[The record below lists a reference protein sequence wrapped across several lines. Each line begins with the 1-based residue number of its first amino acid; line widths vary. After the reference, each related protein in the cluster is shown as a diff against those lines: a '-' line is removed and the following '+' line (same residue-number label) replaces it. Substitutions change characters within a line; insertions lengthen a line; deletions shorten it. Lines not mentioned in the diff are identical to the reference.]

1 MARGGADT
9 ISGGAGNDTVTY
21 RGTELSIDGGAGVDT
36 LVLAASGGITQVNF
50 AVAANA
56 DQTIGDTVNV
66 THFENLDGS
75 ALSSNL
81 TVTGSTSANSIITGS
96 GNDVIDGGGGADVI
110 AAGAG
115 NDTVSYRGS
124 ESSIDGGTGTNTI
137 RLLDATDI
145 NLGHTD
151 QSIGDSTLVSNFQ
164 NVDASALGTGQGVS
178 IIGSS
183 GANIL
188 TGGAGADVINGGGGA
203 DIVNAGAGDDSVS
216 YSGTEV
222 SLDGGSGNNTLVLRA
237 SAVVNLANADQTSG
251 DATNVANFENVD
263 ASALTTGSTITGSA
277 GANTIIGGS
286 GNDLIDGGGGADS
299 ISAGDGNDTV
309 FVHGNELSIDGGNG
323 NDTLVLPGSST
334 VTAVNFSVAAGLDQ
348 TAGDTANVTNFENV
362 DATAMT
368 TALTVTGSLLANTIQ
383 TGSGN
388 DTIHGGGGG
397 DAIDAGA
404 GNDAVDYWDTE
415 VSIEWRQRRQHA
427 GPACIRECRSFR
439 FRPDGRRFHHRLEL
453 HQRRRERRVDRR
465 VGPWL
470 GRGQCHHQAAA
481 ARIRSTAVAVPTR
494 SMPAAA
500 TTA

>member
-1 MARGGADT
+1 MF
-9 ISGGAGNDTVTY
+9 SV
-21 RGTELSIDGGAGVDT
+21 
-36 LVLAASGGITQVNF
+36 
-50 AVAANA
+50 
-56 DQTIGDTVNV
+56 
-66 THFENLDGS
+66 LDGS

-115 NDTVSYRGS
+115 DDTVSYRGS

-277 GANTIIGGS
+277 GR
-286 GNDLIDGGGGADS
+286 
-299 ISAGDGNDTV
+299 
-309 FVHGNELSIDGGNG
+309 
-323 NDTLVLPGSST
+323 
-334 VTAVNFSVAAGLDQ
+334 
-348 TAGDTANVTNFENV
+348 
-362 DATAMT
+362 
-368 TALTVTGSLLANTIQ
+368 
-383 TGSGN
+383 
-388 DTIHGGGGG
+388 
-397 DAIDAGA
+397 GA
-404 GNDAVDYWDTE
+404 G
-415 VSIEWRQRRQHA
+415 
-427 GPACIRECRSFR
+427 
-439 FRPDGRRFHHRLEL
+439 
-453 HQRRRERRVDRR
+453 
-465 VGPWL
+465 
-470 GRGQCHHQAAA
+470 
-481 ARIRSTAVAVPTR
+481 
-494 SMPAAA
+494 
-500 TTA
+500 